1 MKRSDDIEVGQLRA
15 DRGRKPG
22 SLYFVT
28 HVEDHRIHGVQLHP
42 EFGTHEAR
50 SAHPSSVRDMWPW
63 VMVSPPSENE
73 GTPQ

>member
-28 HVEDHRIHGVQLHP
+28 SVEDDRIWGVQFHP
-42 EFGTHEAR
+42 EFGTYDERA
-50 SAHPSSVRDMWPW
+50 AHPTSVRKMWPW
-63 VMVSPPSENE
+63 VMVSPPPEDE
-73 GTPQ
+73 GPCK